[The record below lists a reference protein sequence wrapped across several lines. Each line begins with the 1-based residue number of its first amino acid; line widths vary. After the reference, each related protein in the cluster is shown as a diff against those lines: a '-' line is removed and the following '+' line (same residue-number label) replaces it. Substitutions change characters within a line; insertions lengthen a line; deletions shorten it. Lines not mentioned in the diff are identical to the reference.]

1 MPSVQVS
8 RLGYLALVLVSR
20 NRKDGFIMTQ
30 VLVLVADRDDP
41 NHTEVTVLDK
51 RADAERLLQT
61 LLEAGI
67 EQQRVRIFS
76 GTEMHAQVTH
86 KPVVTLDVGDTDG
99 SARES
104 DVPPVEVE
112 IEQEETGHEVEAVHE
127 AAEAITAA
135 MDNPLK
141 TNKTNRYPA

>member
-1 MPSVQVS
+1 
-8 RLGYLALVLVSR
+8 
-20 NRKDGFIMTQ
+20 MTQ
-30 VLVLVADRDDP
+30 VLVLVANRDDP
-41 NHTEVTVLDK
+41 NHIEVTVLNE

-104 DVPPVEVE
+104 DVPPVGVE
-112 IEQEETGHEVEAVHE
+112 IEHEETGHEVESVHE
-127 AAEAITAA
+127 AAESFTAA
-135 MDNPLK
+135 IDNPLTSK
-141 TNKTNRYPA
+141 RNRYPA

>member
-1 MPSVQVS
+1 MV
-8 RLGYLALVLVSR
+8 
-20 NRKDGFIMTQ
+20 TQ
-30 VLVLVADRDDP
+30 VLVLVADRDDR
-41 NHTEVTVLDK
+41 NLTEITVLDK

-67 EQQRVRIFS
+67 EQQRIRIFS
-76 GTEMHAQVTH
+76 GTELHAQVTL

-104 DVPPVEVE
+104 DVPPVEAE
-112 IEQEETGHEVEAVHE
+112 IEHEVTGHEAEAVDE
-127 AAEAITAA
+127 AAEALNAS

-141 TNKTNRYPA
+141 TTKENPWPA

>member
-1 MPSVQVS
+1 
-8 RLGYLALVLVSR
+8 
-20 NRKDGFIMTQ
+20 MTQ

-86 KPVVTLDVGDTDG
+86 KPVVTLGVGDTDG

-112 IEQEETGHEVEAVHE
+112 IEHEETGHEVEAVHE

>member
-1 MPSVQVS
+1 M
-8 RLGYLALVLVSR
+8 
-20 NRKDGFIMTQ
+20 
-30 VLVLVADRDDP
+30 
-41 NHTEVTVLDK
+41 
-51 RADAERLLQT
+51 
-61 LLEAGI
+61 
-67 EQQRVRIFS
+67 
-76 GTEMHAQVTH
+76 
-86 KPVVTLDVGDTDG
+86 GDTDG

-112 IEQEETGHEVEAVHE
+112 IEQEETGHEVESLHE